1 MSYNPVN
8 KNVIYVGGLTE
19 NVTEKIVYDAFI
31 PFGDIVQCNVPLDF
45 ESNSNRG
52 FGFVEFADKDDAAEA
67 CDNLDDS
74 EMFGRTLR
82 VAIARPQQIKE
93 GWGRPI
99 WSDDNWIQKYGQGGE
114 NNENNMSDDEK
125 TQEELEAEQL
135 AKAEKEG
142 ADRQGKRPRVFFDVK
157 IGAHFAGRIT
167 IELRNDLCPRTAENF
182 RQLCVHTKGFGY
194 KNSKFHRIIPDFML
208 QGGDFTHGNGTG
220 GKSMRNIYKKLKF
233 LILHF

>member
-1 MSYNPVN
+1 
-8 KNVIYVGGLTE
+8 
-19 NVTEKIVYDAFI
+19 
-31 PFGDIVQCNVPLDF
+31 
-45 ESNSNRG
+45 
-52 FGFVEFADKDDAAEA
+52 
-67 CDNLDDS
+67 
-74 EMFGRTLR
+74 MFGRTLR
-82 VAIARPQQIKE
+82 VAVARPQQIKE

-208 QGGDFTHGNGTG
+208 QGGNFTHGNGTG
-220 GKSMRNIYKKLKF
+220 GKSIYGHKFDDENFILKHDQPGVLSMANSGPNTNGSQFFLTTVKCPWLDGKHTVFGHVVSGMEVVRKVENQGTRSGRPRQNISISDSGEIDY
-233 LILHF
+233 